1 MSQLPEP
8 RNLSKKWWK
17 DGVRFE
23 CQQSGKCCVSH
34 GEYGFVY
41 LTLKDRQNIAK
52 ELGLTTREFTTK
64 HCTKTDGV
72 FHIADQGG
80 PTCQFLKNKMCT
92 IYKVRPTQ
100 CRTWPFWPETMG
112 AKAWQKDVVKF
123 CPGVNKGS
131 KIYSPKEIQSIIDEQ
146 TKWEE
151 DLVK

>member
-1 MSQLPEP
+1 MKDLSSQ
-8 RNLSKKWWK
+8 KQWW
-17 DGVRFE
+17 DGGVQFE

-52 ELGLTTREFTTK
+52 ELGLSTRAFTK
-64 HCTKTDGV
+64 EYCAKTDGV
-72 FHIADQGG
+72 YHIADKGD
-80 PTCQFLKNKMCT
+80 PTCLFLKNKMCT

-112 AKAWQKDVVKF
+112 AKSWKKDVVKF
-123 CPGVNKGS
+123 CPGVNKGKLYS
-131 KIYSPKEIQSIIDEQ
+131 KDEIQSILDEQ
-146 TKWEE
+146 SQWEE

>member
-1 MSQLPEP
+1 M
-8 RNLSKKWWK
+8 SKKPWWSA
-17 DGVRFE
+17 GVRFE

-52 ELGLTTREFTTK
+52 ELSLSTREFTK
-64 HCTKTDGV
+64 KYCSKTDGV
-72 FHIADQGG
+72 FHIADKGD
-80 PTCQFLKNKMCT
+80 PTCLFLKNKMCT

-112 AKAWQKDVVKF
+112 AKAWKKDVVQF
-123 CPGVNKGS
+123 CPGVNKGRVHTAA
-131 KIYSPKEIQSIIDEQ
+131 EIQASLDEQ
-146 TKWEE
+146 AQWEA